1 MDLDLD
7 LDRLAPPAVTSLRAQ
22 AIGAAMMER
31 SLSEDIREERKEL
44 REAAE
49 QTLNIIVDINLDASI
64 KWVSPSW
71 VDVVGTPP
79 RTVEKSPI
87 ADLIVSENKNA
98 FSDAIDSMRK
108 DDSRS
113 QYIRFTVCLG
123 PMSKLYTA
131 EAVKE
136 PESAESEPV
145 SIELEA
151 QGIMVYDRATGG
163 ESHVRVPLIVLS
175 FMNQL
180 TLMPDYVDDTS
191 MGSTS

>member
-1 MDLDLD
+1 MDPTK
-7 LDRLAPPAVTSLRAQ
+7 LAPPAVRSLRAR

-49 QTLNIIVDINLDASI
+49 QTLNVIVDLNLDASI

-71 VDVVGTPP
+71 VDVIGTQPSA
-79 RTVEKSPI
+79 VEGNPI
-87 ADLIVSENKNA
+87 ADLIISEDKNA
-98 FSDAIDSMRK
+98 FSRAIDSMQK

-113 QYIRFTVCLG
+113 QYVRFTVSLG
-123 PMSKLYTA
+123 PMSKLFPA

-136 PESAESEPV
+136 PEPGEIEPV
-145 SIELEA
+145 RMELEA

-163 ESHVRVPLIVLS
+163 ESHVRATPYSDVPLVIR
-175 FMNQL
+175 L
-180 TLMPDYVDDTS
+180 TSLLDHVDDTA
-191 MGSTS
+191 MGCTS